1 MGGNVYVRYDPY
13 TDSHMRSQ
21 ASRHSSR
28 VLLRIYQVI
37 VHIIPCLYHFLSTFY
52 IQAVVQYR
60 TTISPELGAIVSRPS
75 SCNETRTKASQGE
88 QLDA

>member
-1 MGGNVYVRYDPY
+1 MYTYD
-13 TDSHMRSQ
+13 TILTRTVMRSQ

-28 VLLRIYQVI
+28 VLPRINQVI

-52 IQAVVQYR
+52 VQAVLLYR

-75 SCNETRTKASQGE
+75 PCNETRTKASQGE